1 MVEQQLPKLN
11 TRVRFPSPAPAPS
24 AGPDSRLEP
33 KFVRRNPHRGEP
45 SIPVTVEIC
54 VEGVDG
60 LVAAQE
66 GGADRAELCASLLEG
81 GITPSLGMVR
91 TALEVATIPFHVII
105 RPRGGDFLYSE
116 REFAAMLADV
126 RAVRE
131 LGVAGIVIGCLTPD
145 GTIDEPRT
153 RALVDAADGMRITN
167 HRAFD
172 MTRNI
177 GEAIEALVR
186 CGVDR
191 VLTSGQADTA
201 EAGVPGMIRAVT
213 AARGRLRVMAC
224 GGLHP
229 GNIADIYRHTHVDDV
244 HFAAPRRVD
253 SAMRYRNVGVTMG
266 GEAAE
271 AEFSLQVT
279 DAEAVRA
286 TIAALRTAL

>member
-1 MVEQQLPKLN
+1 MVRP
-11 TRVRFPSPAPAPS
+11 R
-24 AGPDSRLEP
+24 
-33 KFVRRNPHRGEP
+33 RGEAR
-45 SIPVTVEIC
+45 IPVTVEIC

-60 LVAAQE
+60 LVAAQQ

-91 TALEVATIPFHVII
+91 AALDVATIPFHVII

-116 REFAAMLADV
+116 REFAAMFADV
-126 RAVRE
+126 RAMRE

-153 RALVDAADGMRITN
+153 RALVEAADGIGVTN

-172 MTRNI
+172 MTRDVE
-177 GEAIEALVR
+177 EAVEALVR

-201 EAGVPGMIRAVT
+201 EAGIPGLLRTVA

-229 GNIADIYRHTHVDDV
+229 GNIADIYCQTHVDDV
-244 HFAAPRRVD
+244 HFAAPRRID

-271 AEFSLQVT
+271 PEYSHEVT
-279 DAEAVRA
+279 DPESVRA